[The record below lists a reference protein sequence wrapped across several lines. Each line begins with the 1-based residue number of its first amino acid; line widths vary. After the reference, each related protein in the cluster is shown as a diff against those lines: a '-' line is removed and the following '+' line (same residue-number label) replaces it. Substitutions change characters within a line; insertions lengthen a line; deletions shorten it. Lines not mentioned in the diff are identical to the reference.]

1 MEAESK
7 SEKNVHQGRNVKRIR
22 ESRGMKQ
29 FTLAQLI
36 GVSQQAIS
44 QTEQKSVVE
53 EILLSKVAIALEVP
67 IEVLKEMEDVSDVS
81 FYVENNTFEARDNAQ
96 TVHAK
101 ENIYNNYC
109 SLDEIQ
115 KLYEEKEALYEQQ
128 LKDKQNEIDF
138 LRKLLEESRL

>member
-7 SEKNVHQGRNVKRIR
+7 HEKNVHQGRNIKRVR

-36 GVSQQAIS
+36 GLSQQAVS
-44 QTEQKSVVE
+44 QIEQKSVIE
-53 EILLSKVAIALEVP
+53 EVLLDKMAIVLEVP
-67 IEVLKEMEDVSDVS
+67 VDVLREMEDVSDVS
-81 FYVENNTFEARDNAQ
+81 FYVENNTFEARDNTQ

-101 ENIYNNYC
+101 DYNNYC

-115 KLYEEKEALYEQQ
+115 KLYEEKETLYERQ
-128 LKDKQNEIDF
+128 LKDKQNQIDF
-138 LRKLLEESRL
+138 LKKLLEERK